1 MKNRIIKTPT
11 ANLSRR
17 RFVEGLIAGGA
28 LAGTGLWTTPAW
40 ATTSPGQPAVLSGTE
55 FALDLVESPVN
66 FTGTP
71 RMATT
76 VNGQVP
82 APLLRW
88 REGDRITLRV
98 TNRMSVAGSI
108 HWHGILLPS
117 PMDGVPG
124 LSFKGIAPGETYVY
138 QFDVRQSGTYW
149 YHSHSGFQ
157 EQTGLY
163 GPIVIE
169 PREPAPFTYDRDY
182 VVMLSDWTDENP
194 DEVFEHL
201 KQMNDYYN
209 YARPTVG
216 DLVQDAKKD
225 GWASALS
232 TRAAWDKMRMSP
244 RDLSDV
250 SGATYTFLT
259 NGVTPAGNWTGLFKP
274 GEKIR
279 LRFIN
284 GSSMTYFDVR
294 IPGLKMTV
302 VAADGQYVHPV
313 SIDEFRIGVAETYDV
328 IVEPTEDRAY
338 TVFSQAL
345 DRSGYALATLAP
357 RSGMR
362 AEVPKLDPVPILS
375 MADMGMAMGDMPG
388 MNAKGGM
395 QDMPGMNMAGSNDMK
410 GMDMKGSSSSMPGMD
425 MSGSAKPDSSM
436 APATQSVGG
445 DVPVKHHAATE
456 YGPSNSTRADQVS
469 TRLDD
474 PGVGLR
480 NNGRRVLTYADLH
493 TVGGALDPRNPTREI
508 ELHLTGNMDRY
519 MWSFNGVPYSEAEP
533 ILFHYGERLRI
544 VLINDTMM
552 HHPIH
557 LHGMWSELE
566 SPDGNFQVRKHTIS
580 VAPGHRVSYR
590 VSADARGNWAYHCH
604 MLYHM
609 EAGMFRAVVVA

>member
-1 MKNRIIKTPT
+1 MNKADFIDKPSNP
-11 ANLSRR
+11 SRR
-17 RFVEGLIAGGA
+17 KFVEGLAAGGA
-28 LAGTGLWTTPAW
+28 VMSTGLWQNPAW
-40 ATTSPGQPAVLSGTE
+40 ALPLTKPPTELSGTE
-55 FALDLVESPVN
+55 FVLDLVESPVN
-66 FTGTP
+66 FTGTT

-76 VNGQVP
+76 VNGQIP
-82 APLLRW
+82 APVLRW
-88 REGDRITLRV
+88 REGDHITLRV
-98 TNRMSVAGSI
+98 TNRMSVTSSI
-108 HWHGILLPS
+108 HWHGILLPAA
-117 PMDGVPG
+117 MDGVPG
-124 LSFKGIAPGETYVY
+124 LSFDGIAPGQTYVY
-138 QFDVRQSGTYW
+138 QFEVKQSGTYW
-149 YHSHSGFQ
+149 YHSHSRFQ

-163 GPIVIE
+163 GAIVIE
-169 PREPAPFTYDRDY
+169 PRQPSPYAYDREY
-182 VVMLSDWTDENP
+182 VLLLSDWTDEDP
-194 DEVFEHL
+194 EHVIKHL

-209 YARPTVG
+209 YVRPTVG
-216 DLVQDAKKD
+216 DLVEDAKKE

-232 TRAAWDKMRMSP
+232 NRLAWDKMRMSP

-250 SGATYTFLT
+250 SGATYTFLA
-259 NGVTPAGNWTGLFKP
+259 NGITPAGNWTGLFKK

-302 VAADGQYVHPV
+302 IAADGQYVQPV
-313 SIDEFRIGVAETYDV
+313 SIEEFRIGVAETYDV
-328 IVEPTEDRAY
+328 IVEPDERAY
-338 TVFSQAL
+338 TIFSQAL

-357 RSGMR
+357 RAGMS
-362 AEVPKLDPVPILS
+362 AEIPKLDPVPILGMS
-375 MADMGMAMGDMPG
+375 DMGMAMAD
-388 MNAKGGM
+388 
-395 QDMPGMNMAGSNDMK
+395 
-410 GMDMKGSSSSMPGMD
+410 MPGMD
-425 MSGSAKPDSSM
+425 MSGSNDKKSVDMKGMDMPGMDMSGSGKSDASM
-436 APATQSVGG
+436 STSPASAGG
-445 DVPVKHHAATE
+445 DIPVKNHAKAE

-480 NNGRRVLTYADLH
+480 DNGRRVLTYADLH
-493 TVGGALDPRNPTREI
+493 TLGGALDPRNPTREI

-519 MWSFNGVPYSEAEP
+519 MWSFNGVPYSDAAP
-533 ILFHYGERLRI
+533 ILLHFGERLRI
-544 VLINDTMM
+544 ILINDTMM

-590 VSADARGNWAYHCH
+590 VTADARGNWAYHCH

>member
-28 LAGTGLWTTPAW
+28 LTGAGLWTTPAW
-40 ATTSPGQPAVLSGTE
+40 ATTSLDQPAVLSGTE

-169 PREPAPFTYDRDY
+169 PREPAPFAYDRDY

-216 DLVQDAKKD
+216 DLVEDAKKD

-302 VAADGQYVHPV
+302 VAADGQYVQPV

-357 RSGMR
+357 RIGMR
-362 AEVPKLDPVPILS
+362 AEVPKLDPVPILGMS
-375 MADMGMAMGDMPG
+375 DMGMAMGDMPG

-410 GMDMKGSSSSMPGMD
+410 GMDMSA
-425 MSGSAKPDSSM
+425 SAKPDPNL
-436 APATQSVGG
+436 APTTQSAGG
-445 DVPVKHHAATE
+445 DVLVKHHAATE

-493 TVGGALDPRNPTREI
+493 TIGGALDPRNPTREI

-519 MWSFNGVPYSEAEP
+519 MWSFNGVPFSEAKP
-533 ILFHYGERLRI
+533 ILFQYGERLRI

-566 SPDGNFQVRKHTIS
+566 NPDGNFQVRKHTIS

>member
-1 MKNRIIKTPT
+1 MKNPIIKTPP
-11 ANLSRR
+11 ANPSRR
-17 RFVEGLIAGGA
+17 RFVEGLAAGGA
-28 LAGTGLWTTPAW
+28 LVGTGLWQQPAW
-40 ATTSPGQPAVLSGTE
+40 ALPLTAPTQLTVLSGTE

-66 FTGTP
+66 FTGAT

-76 VNGQVP
+76 VNGLVP
-82 APLLRW
+82 GPLLRW
-88 REGDRITLRV
+88 REGDRVTLRV
-98 TNRMSVAGSI
+98 TNRMAVQGSI
-108 HWHGILLPS
+108 HWHGIILPAA
-117 PMDGVPG
+117 MDGVPG

-138 QFDVRQSGTYW
+138 QFDVGQSGTYW

-169 PREPAPFTYDRDY
+169 PREPSPFTADRDY
-182 VVMLSDWTDENP
+182 VVMLTDWTDEDP
-194 DEVFEHL
+194 TQVFTHL

-209 YARPTVG
+209 YVRPTVG
-216 DLVQDAKKD
+216 DLIKDARKD
-225 GWASALS
+225 GWAKALS

-250 SGATYTFLT
+250 SSATYTFLT

-302 VAADGQYVHPV
+302 VATDGQYVHPV

-328 IVEPTEDRAY
+328 LVEPVEDRAY
-338 TVFSQAL
+338 TIFAQAL

-357 RSGMR
+357 RAGMR
-362 AEVPKLDPVPILS
+362 ADIPKLDPVPVLGMS
-375 MADMGMAMGDMPG
+375 DMGMAMGDMPG
-388 MNAKGGM
+388 MDMGG
-395 QDMPGMNMAGSNDMK
+395 ANDMK

-425 MSGSAKPDSSM
+425 MSGSAKTDAGMTSS
-436 APATQSVGG
+436 AGG
-445 DVPVKHHAATE
+445 DVPVKHHAAAE

-493 TVGGALDPRNPTREI
+493 TIGGALDPRNPTREI

-519 MWSFNGVPYSEAEP
+519 MWSFNGVPFSEAEP
-533 ILFHYGERLRI
+533 ILFQYGERLRI

-609 EAGMFRAVVVA
+609 EGGMFRAVVVA

>member
-1 MKNRIIKTPT
+1 MNKTTLKNRP
-11 ANLSRR
+11 ANPARR
-17 RFVEGLIAGGA
+17 RFVEGLAAGGA
-28 LAGTGLWTTPAW
+28 LIGAGLWQNPAW
-40 ATTSPGQPAVLSGTE
+40 ALDSPSQPAVLSGTD

-66 FTGTP
+66 FTGTTC
-71 RMATT
+71 MATT

-88 REGDRITLRV
+88 REGDRVTIRV
-98 TNRMSVAGSI
+98 TNRMRVSGSI

-124 LSFKGIAPGETYVY
+124 LSFNGIAPGETFVY
-138 QFDVRQSGTYW
+138 QFDVRQAGTYW
-149 YHSHSGFQ
+149 YHSHSHFQ

-182 VVMLSDWTDENP
+182 VVMLSDWTDEDP
-194 DEVFEHL
+194 DQVFRHL
-201 KQMNDYYN
+201 KQMSDYYN
-209 YARPTVG
+209 YVKPTVG
-216 DLVQDAKKD
+216 DLIKDARKE
-225 GWASALS
+225 GWANALS
-232 TRAAWDKMRMSP
+232 TRAMWDKMRMSP

-279 LRFIN
+279 LRVIN

-313 SIDEFRIGVAETYDV
+313 SVDEFRIGVAEIYDV

-357 RSGMR
+357 RIGMR
-362 AEVPKLDPVPILS
+362 ADVPELDPVPVLS
-375 MADMGMAMGDMPG
+375 MADMGMAMGDM
-388 MNAKGGM
+388 A
-395 QDMPGMNMAGSNDMK
+395 
-410 GMDMKGSSSSMPGMD
+410 GMDMSGSDDMKTKDMPGMD
-425 MSGSAKPDSSM
+425 MSGSAKTDAGM
-436 APATQSVGG
+436 APVADASGG
-445 DVPVKHHAATE
+445 DVPVLQHAASE
-456 YGPSNSTRADQVS
+456 YGPSNSMRADQVS

-480 NNGRRVLTYADLH
+480 DNGRRVLTYADLH

-519 MWSFNGVPYSEAEP
+519 MWSFNGIPYSQAEP

-590 VSADARGNWAYHCH
+590 VSADTRGNWAYHCH

-609 EAGMFRAVVVA
+609 EGGMFRTVVVA

>member
-1 MKNRIIKTPT
+1 MKNRILKTLP
-11 ANLSRR
+11 ANPSRR
-17 RFVEGLIAGGA
+17 RFVEGLVAGGA
-28 LAGTGLWTTPAW
+28 LAGTGLWQSPAW
-40 ATTSPGQPAVLSGTE
+40 ALPSPGQPAVLSGTE
-55 FALDLVESPVN
+55 FALDLIESPVN

-76 VNGQVP
+76 VNGKIP

-88 REGDRITLRV
+88 CEGDRVTLRV
-98 TNRMSVAGSI
+98 TNRMPVSGSI

-124 LSFKGIAPGETYVY
+124 LSYNGIAPGETFVY
-138 QFDVRQSGTYW
+138 QFDVRQAGTYW
-149 YHSHSGFQ
+149 YHSHSRFQ

-182 VVMLSDWTDENP
+182 VVMLSDWTDEDP
-194 DEVFEHL
+194 EQVFEHL
-201 KQMNDYYN
+201 KQMNNYYN
-209 YARPTVG
+209 YVEPTVG
-216 DLVQDAKKD
+216 DLVKQARKEGLAKAVAD
-225 GWASALS
+225 RL
-232 TRAAWDKMRMSP
+232 AWDKMRMSP

-259 NGVTPAGNWTGLFKP
+259 NGITPAGNWTGLFKS

-338 TVFSQAL
+338 TIFSQAL
-345 DRSGYALATLAP
+345 DRSGYALATLAT
-357 RSGMR
+357 RTGMR
-362 AEVPKLDPVPILS
+362 DIVPKLDPVPMLT
-375 MADMGMAMGDMPG
+375 MADMGMSMSGMQGMGD
-388 MNAKGGM
+388 KGGM
-395 QDMPGMNMAGSNDMK
+395 QDMSGMNMAGIDGMKASDMK
-410 GMDMKGSSSSMPGMD
+410 GMDM
-425 MSGSAKPDSSM
+425 SGQTKSQADM
-436 APATQSVGG
+436 APAANVSGG
-445 DVPVKHHAATE
+445 DVAVKHHAAAE
-456 YGPSNSTRADQVS
+456 YGPTNSTRAQQVS

-493 TVGGALDPRNPTREI
+493 TVGGALDPREPTREI

-519 MWSFNGVPYSEAEP
+519 MWSFNGQPFSQAEP
-533 ILFHYGERLRI
+533 MLFHYGERLRI

-557 LHGMWSELE
+557 MHGMWSEVE
-566 SPDGNFQVRKHTIS
+566 SPDATFQVRKHTVT
-580 VAPGHRVSYR
+580 VAPGHRITYR
-590 VSADARGNWAYHCH
+590 VSADARGKWAYHCH
-604 MLYHM
+604 LLYHM
-609 EAGMFRAVVVA
+609 EAGMFRVIVVT